1 MSTSTDN
8 KFTLKWNDYED
19 NWRRSLTD
27 CRRKNKFCDVT
38 LLSED
43 FSHVPAHKIILSGSS
58 GFFESIFQKCDSLS
72 QPVIYLKGVKL
83 KDLNHILS
91 FIYTGEVGVKQ
102 EDLKSFLGAAAEL
115 KIKGLS
121 EGHRKNHPEGPL
133 SSLNKKTKYA
143 NIDDT
148 STFKSKTSSPKK
160 VEQKVEDQI
169 DRVQN
174 YGLEE
179 DIEISEDRTVESHEP
194 PEITEIQ
201 RKRIKKSL
209 IKSVGNGYSLAWSCE
224 LCKRIFSSKKV
235 AVSHVEMEHQAENYF
250 PKTNFV

>member
-1 MSTSTDN
+1 MSTSPDN

-19 NWRRSLTD
+19 NLRRSLKD
-27 CRRKNKFCDVT
+27 CRRKNEFCDVT

-43 FSHVPAHKIILSGSS
+43 FSHVAAHKIILSGSS

-121 EGHRKNHPEGPL
+121 EGQREKPPEGPL
-133 SSLNKKTKYA
+133 SLNKKTKYA

-148 STFKSKTSSPKK
+148 STFRSKTSPKK

-169 DRVQN
+169 DRSQN
-174 YGLEE
+174 YDLEE

-194 PEITEIQ
+194 PQITEIQ
-201 RKRIKKSL
+201 RKRIEKSL

-235 AVSHVEMEHQAENYF
+235 AVSHVEMEHHEENYF
-250 PKTNFV
+250 PNTNFV